1 MDAPPLAEEDDLL
14 PPQKVARQ
22 FGVETKTLREW
33 ADQGK
38 IGARRTLGGHRR
50 YRESEVRALVA
61 ATEAAAV

>member
-1 MDAPPLAEEDDLL
+1 MREQSESDKLLL
-14 PPQKVARQ
+14 PRDVRRQ
-22 FGVETKTLREW
+22 FGVGSSTLRAW

-61 ATEAAAV
+61 ATEAAAI